1 IKKTSLCGLGQTS
14 PNPVLSTIKF
24 FRDEYEA
31 HIKDH
36 KCPAGVCKNLK
47 QYWVVE
53 DKCIGCTACA
63 RNCPAVCISG
73 KVKEI
78 HFIDQSKCIKCG
90 VCMTKCKFGAI
101 EIR

>member
-1 IKKTSLCGLGQTS
+1 M
-14 PNPVLSTIKF
+14 PAAHVPVL
-24 FRDEYEA
+24 R
-31 HIKDH
+31 
-36 KCPAGVCKNLK
+36 
-47 QYWVVE
+47 
-53 DKCIGCTACA
+53 CTACA